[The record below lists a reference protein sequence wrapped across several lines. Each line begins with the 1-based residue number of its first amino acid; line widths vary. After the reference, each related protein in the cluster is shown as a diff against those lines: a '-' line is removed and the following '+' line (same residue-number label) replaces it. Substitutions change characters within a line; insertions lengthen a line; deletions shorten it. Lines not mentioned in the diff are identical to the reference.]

1 MSAGRGREPLWTRD
15 YLLTLVT
22 TFSFFASLFYLTTTL
37 PDYIDEAGGAEW
49 EVGLV
54 VGAFAV
60 VPIVLR
66 PYVGVVGRWSD
77 RGGRKRLI
85 RWGLV
90 VMALSIAPMAAT
102 GGVAALFAL
111 RLVQGVG
118 VSMVPT
124 SAAAL
129 MAAIVPVPRRGEG
142 VGFFGMAAGSAQ
154 MVGPIAGAW
163 FASQWGFGAVFA
175 IASLTA
181 AAALLSVQPV
191 SEPPVG
197 AALFALR
204 LVQGVGV
211 SMVPTS
217 AAALMAAGVRSGR
230 GGPLLPPRALFP
242 ASIFLATTLAFTAA
256 FIFLPL
262 LGKERGLGEVAFF
275 FTMHGGASLLARP
288 LGGRISD
295 RVGRVPVVT
304 VGLAAMTVAMAV
316 LASAESFGSVL
327 LAGLCSGLGL
337 GATQTGCFALA
348 LDRVPYEQQG
358 GATAVLQLAWDVAGV
373 VAGVAFGV
381 VASLFG
387 VAAIYW
393 SSAALVAAAVGALHL
408 GRAAGLTAASPLGP
422 PRPAGD
428 RGRGVG

>member
-1 MSAGRGREPLWTRD
+1 MRPPGEREQLWSRD
-15 YLLTLVT
+15 YVLTLLT

-37 PDYIDEAGGAEW
+37 PDYIDEVGGAEW

-66 PYVGVVGRWSD
+66 PYVGRWSD
-77 RGGRKRLI
+77 RGGRKWLI
-85 RWGLV
+85 RVGLV

-102 GGVAALFAL
+102 GEMLALFAL
-111 RLVQGVG
+111 RLVQ
-118 VSMVPT
+118 
-124 SAAAL
+124 
-129 MAAIVPVPRRGEG
+129 G

-163 FASQWGFGAVFA
+163 FAAQWGFGTVFLV
-175 IASLTA
+175 ASLTA
-181 AAALLSVQPV
+181 AAALFLVQPV

-197 AALFALR
+197 
-204 LVQGVGV
+204 
-211 SMVPTS
+211 S
-217 AAALMAAGVRSGR
+217 AVRAGRS
-230 GGPLLPPRALFP
+230 GPLLPPRALFP

-275 FTMHGGASLLARP
+275 FTMHGGASLVARP

-304 VGLAAMTVAMAV
+304 FGLSAMTVAMI
-316 LASAESFGSVL
+316 LLGSAESFGVVL
-327 LAGLCSGLGL
+327 ASGLCSGLGL
-337 GATQTGCFALA
+337 GSTQTGCFALA

-358 GATAVLQLAWDVAGV
+358 GATAVLQLAWDVAGI
-373 VAGVAFGV
+373 VAGVVFGI
-381 VASLFG
+381 VASSFG
-387 VAAIYW
+387 VAAIFW
-393 SSAALVAAAVGALHL
+393 SSAALVAGAIAVLHL
-408 GRAAGLTAASPLGP
+408 GRAAGLTRAQPLGAP
-422 PRPAGD
+422 PRA
-428 RGRGVG
+428 

>member
-1 MSAGRGREPLWTRD
+1 VSAGRGREPLWSRD
-15 YLLTLVT
+15 YVLTLLT

-37 PDYIDEAGGAEW
+37 PDYIDESGGAEW

-66 PYVGVVGRWSD
+66 PYVGRWSD

-85 RWGLV
+85 RVGLV

-102 GGVAALFAL
+102 TQVAALFAL

-129 MAAIVPVPRRGEG
+129 MAAIVPASRRGEG

-163 FASQWGFGAVFA
+163 FASQWGFGAVFV
-175 IASLTA
+175 IASLTSA
-181 AAALLSVQPV
+181 VALFAVQPV

-197 AALFALR
+197 AA
-204 LVQGVGV
+204 
-211 SMVPTS
+211 
-217 AAALMAAGVRSGR
+217 VRSGR
-230 GGPLLPPRALFP
+230 SGPLLPPRALFP

-262 LGKERGLGEVAFF
+262 LGKERDLGEVAFF

-304 VGLAAMTVAMAV
+304 FGLCAMTVSMVV
-316 LASAESFGSVL
+316 LGSAESFAFVL

-337 GATQTGCFALA
+337 GSTQTGCFALA

-358 GATAVLQLAWDVAGV
+358 GATAVLQLAWDVAGI

-393 SSAALVAAAVGALHL
+393 SSAVLVAAAIVALHV
-408 GRAAGLTAASPLGP
+408 GRAGGLTAATPLSPP
-422 PRPAGD
+422 PPA
-428 RGRGVG
+428 

>member
-1 MSAGRGREPLWTRD
+1 MRPPGEREQLWSRD
-15 YLLTLVT
+15 YVLTLLT

-37 PDYIDEAGGAEW
+37 PDYIDEVGGAEW

-66 PYVGVVGRWSD
+66 PYVGRWSD
-77 RGGRKRLI
+77 RGGRKWLI
-85 RWGLV
+85 RVGLV

-102 GGVAALFAL
+102 GEMLALFAL

-129 MAAIVPVPRRGEG
+129 MAAIVPAARRGEG

-163 FASQWGFGAVFA
+163 FAAQWGFGTVFLV
-175 IASLTA
+175 ASLTA
-181 AAALLSVQPV
+181 AAALFLVQPV

-197 AALFALR
+197 
-204 LVQGVGV
+204 
-211 SMVPTS
+211 S
-217 AAALMAAGVRSGR
+217 AVRAGRS
-230 GGPLLPPRALFP
+230 GPLLPPRALFP

-275 FTMHGGASLLARP
+275 FTMHGGASLVARP

-304 VGLAAMTVAMAV
+304 FGLSAMTVAMI
-316 LASAESFGSVL
+316 LLGSAESFGVVL
-327 LAGLCSGLGL
+327 ASGFCSGLGL
-337 GATQTGCFALA
+337 GSTQTGCFALA

-358 GATAVLQLAWDVAGV
+358 GATAVLQLAWDVAGI
-373 VAGVAFGV
+373 VAGVVFGI
-381 VASLFG
+381 VASSFG
-387 VAAIYW
+387 VAAIFW
-393 SSAALVAAAVGALHL
+393 SSAALVAAAIAVLHL
-408 GRAAGLTAASPLGP
+408 GRAAGLTRAAPLGAP
-422 PRPAGD
+422 PRA
-428 RGRGVG
+428 

>member
-1 MSAGRGREPLWTRD
+1 MSGGTGREPLWSRD
-15 YLLTLVT
+15 YVLTLLT

-60 VPIVLR
+60 IPIALR
-66 PYVGVVGRWSD
+66 PYVGRWSD
-77 RGGRKRLI
+77 RGGRKWLI
-85 RWGLV
+85 RGGLV

-102 GGVAALFAL
+102 GEMLALFAL
-111 RLVQGVG
+111 RLVQGIG
-118 VSMVPT
+118 VAMVPT

-129 MAAIVPVPRRGEG
+129 MAAIVPASRRGEG

-154 MVGPIAGAW
+154 MVGPVAGAW
-163 FASQWGFGAVFA
+163 FAAQWGFGAVFA

-181 AAALLSVQPV
+181 AAALLVVQPV

-197 AALFALR
+197 A
-204 LVQGVGV
+204 
-211 SMVPTS
+211 
-217 AAALMAAGVRSGR
+217 GVRSGR
-230 GGPLLPPRALFP
+230 SGPLIPPRAIFP
-242 ASIFLATTLAFTAA
+242 ASIFFATTLAFTAA

-275 FTMHGGASLLARP
+275 FTMHGGASLVARP

-295 RVGRVPVVT
+295 RVGRVPVIT
-304 VGLAAMTVAMAV
+304 FGLSGMVVAMI
-316 LASAESFGSVL
+316 LLGSAESFVVVL
-327 LAGLCSGLGL
+327 AAGLCSGLGL
-337 GATQTGCFALA
+337 GSTQTGCFALA

-358 GATAVLQLAWDVAGV
+358 GATAVLQLAWDVAGI

-381 VASLFG
+381 IASLWG
-387 VAAIYW
+387 VVAIFW
-393 SSAALVAAAVGALHL
+393 GSALLVAVAIVGLHL
-408 GRAAGLTAASPLGP
+408 GRAGGFTRATPLSTP
-422 PRPAGD
+422 PPA
-428 RGRGVG
+428 